1 MRKILNTL
9 IVKQMLLVLCI
20 ALFPLAASA
29 TGLGK
34 LYVFSSLGEPLNA
47 EIELLSVSPEAMTTL
62 TAGLASQEQYL
73 AQGID
78 KTPIQQSIKAN
89 IAKRPDGT
97 LVIQL
102 TSGQAVTDPFLDMLI
117 QVVWSDG
124 QLSREYTLLL
134 DPSDSP
140 STNITKPIAESP
152 KSILISSA
160 AKEPLAA
167 EKQSVSKSN
176 LSNSVGQ
183 ARSEKTIEAP
193 LKAQTITTVKGDTL
207 SALLGQIKVEDVN
220 LDQLLLGVYR
230 ANPSAFANGNMNRL
244 KVGKII
250 NIPSVEILQAI
261 SKSEA
266 REEVNAQ
273 VANWHAY
280 ATKLADAATHA
291 DATENSASQL
301 TRGKIIAKAE
311 DKATPASEG
320 SRDVVKLTKTETEK
334 SKISDPNAQYDPND
348 SAKTAVN
355 IQDDVAA
362 KENENKDADEKSAFL
377 QKQISD
383 MKQLIALR
391 NKGLADVQNNA
402 EQVPRNDNQ
411 FPNKL
416 SDIDPV
422 VLVLSGS
429 VLTFVFL
436 LLCFN
441 RRKCKRA
448 LSVNESL
455 NLDDK
460 RFSEAPAENSTYSAE
475 FLNDSSSSSQAI
487 VDSNETSLVTEA
499 DDLVE
504 GVTQAAGDIS
514 PPDIA
519 SSLASEAELKTSRNT
534 PLEMDLKD
542 ISLDFES
549 LPQLTVA
556 DIEAASFPDS
566 FNGDFSNL
574 LKINVKPKSDKVSP
588 SLTISKSVS
597 KPIRSSKTKINK
609 LNLEKSAEVATKLE
623 LAAAYMDMEDK
634 KSALVLLREAINE
647 GGPEQRARAQ
657 DLIDRLT

>member
-9 IVKQMLLVLCI
+9 IVKQILLALCI
-20 ALFPLAASA
+20 ALIPLVASA
-29 TGLGK
+29 AGLGK

-78 KTPIQQSIKAN
+78 KTPIQQSIKAD

-97 LVIQL
+97 LVVQL
-102 TSGQAVTDPFLDMLI
+102 TSVQAVTDPFLDMLI

-134 DPSDSP
+134 DPSDS
-140 STNITKPIAESP
+140 SATNVAEPIAETP
-152 KSILISSA
+152 KSISTSSA
-160 AKEPLAA
+160 ARELLAA
-167 EKQSVSKSN
+167 VKQPVSKSN

-183 ARSEKTIEAP
+183 ARSEKTIETP
-193 LKAQTITTVKGDTL
+193 LQAQAITTVKGDTL
-207 SALLGQIKVEDVN
+207 SALLGQIKVQDVN

-230 ANPSAFANGNMNRL
+230 ANPSAFADGNMNRL

-291 DATENSASQL
+291 DETENSASQL

-311 DKATPASEG
+311 DKAAPASEG

-334 SKISDPNAQYDPND
+334 SKVSDLNPQHGAYD
-348 SAKTAVN
+348 SAKTVAN
-355 IQDDVAA
+355 IQDDIAA

-383 MKQLIALR
+383 MKKLLTLR
-391 NKGLADVQNNA
+391 SKGLADAQNNA
-402 EQVPRNDNQ
+402 EQVPSNHNE
-411 FPNKL
+411 FPNNL

-422 VLVLSGS
+422 VLAVSGAII
-429 VLTFVFL
+429 TFVL
-436 LLCFN
+436 ALIWLN
-441 RRKCKRA
+441 RRKHKRA
-448 LSVNESL
+448 LSGNESV

-460 RFSEAPAENSTYSAE
+460 TFSEPLAENSTDSIG
-475 FLNDSSSSSQAI
+475 FVNNSSSSGQAI
-487 VDSNETSLVTEA
+487 VDANETGLVIEA
-499 DDLVE
+499 NALVAD
-504 GVTQAAGDIS
+504 GTQAVGDIS

-519 SSLASEAELKTSRNT
+519 SSYASEAELDASANK
-534 PLEMDLKD
+534 PLEMDLTS

-549 LPQLTVA
+549 APQLTVA
-556 DIEAASFPDS
+556 DIQAAPIPDA

-574 LKINVKPKSDKVSP
+574 LKINVKPKSDKVSQP
-588 SLTISKSVS
+588 STISKSVA
-597 KPIRSSKTKINK
+597 KPIRSSKTKINTS
-609 LNLEKSAEVATKLE
+609 NLEESSEVATKLE
-623 LAAAYMDMEDK
+623 LAAAYIDMEDK
-634 KSALVLLREAINE
+634 KGALALLREAINE